1 MATTDISKKI
11 LIYSH
16 DTFGLGNIRR
26 MLTIAEHL
34 VNNDPNTSVLVIS
47 GSPMLHSFRMQP
59 RIDYMKLPCLA
70 RTVDGA
76 YIAKHLTMEY
86 NKLIDLRANLIL
98 SAVMHFE
105 PDVILV
111 DKKPFGV
118 SNELALA
125 LDFARSQA
133 SAPKLVLLLRDI
145 LDTPDATCEVWR
157 KNRYYEA
164 IDDVYDSVLIVGS
177 PEIFDARREYR
188 FSPDC
193 CSKTQFC
200 GYIGRE
206 TGLRSRESVRNA
218 LGVDRDP
225 LVLVTAGGGE
235 DGYQVFN
242 NYLHGLEL
250 LKAQRKFHSLLLC
263 GPEMPVEQRKLIA
276 AKASQF
282 PNVHVEE
289 FTNDI
294 MSLMDAANVV
304 VSMGGYNTICEI
316 LTLRKRT
323 IIIPRV
329 KPVQEQWIRAERM
342 AGLGLLRA
350 IHPDQLS
357 PGALIDAV
365 EQEIDRTNVFRQG
378 MYQIDLGALERI
390 QSTLNGLLAQPLPTA
405 APIPVPS
412 KYLSW

>member
-1 MATTDISKKI
+1 
-11 LIYSH
+11 
-16 DTFGLGNIRR
+16 
-26 MLTIAEHL
+26 MLAIASYL
-34 VNNDPNTSVLVIS
+34 VDNNPDASVLLIS

-59 RIDYMKLPCLA
+59 RIDYLKLPCLA
-70 RTVDGA
+70 RTVDGD
-76 YIAKHLTMEY
+76 YVAKHLAIEY
-86 NKLIDLRANLIL
+86 QKLIDLRSNLIL

-105 PDVILV
+105 PDLILV

-125 LDFARSQA
+125 LDFAKNLP

-164 IDDVYDSVLIVGS
+164 IDEIYDSVLIVGS

-188 FSPDC
+188 FSPDGC
-193 CSKTQFC
+193 GKTEFC
-200 GYIGRE
+200 GYIRRE
-206 TGLRSRESVRNA
+206 AGLRTRDSVRNA
-218 LGVDRDP
+218 LGVGSSP

-235 DGYQVFN
+235 DGYQIFN
-242 NYLHGLEL
+242 HYLHGLDL
-250 LKAQRKFHSLLLC
+250 VKNDYGFHSILLC
-263 GPEMPVEQRKLIA
+263 GPEMPIEQRKLISARA
-276 AKASQF
+276 AQL
-282 PNVHVEE
+282 PHVHVEE

-294 MSLMDAANVV
+294 MSLMDAADVV

-316 LTLRKRT
+316 LTLRKRA

-378 MYQIDLGALERI
+378 MYQIDLDALGRI
-390 QSTLNGLLAQPLPTA
+390 QSTLNGLVAHPSLTA
-405 APIPVPS
+405 ESIPALR
-412 KYLSW
+412 KHLS